1 MNQQFWLTSDIVEQ
15 LQQAA
20 EVGKPVSS
28 FVESLKRAT
37 LPGLLEYGC
46 ARWHNKSLPALPPSI
61 TQSMIGQALSE
72 VKSELGLRFDGP
84 QKSAPRTMVAFSFE
98 FIVLHG
104 EEAPVHQDWRE
115 FLIRFRQSAKSV
127 GFSMDQAKGL
137 AASLGEMADNAS
149 YHANA
154 PNGVLIGYQTIRGA
168 VVCCVVDVG
177 DGVLKSLKTHP
188 AYQNLEHHNEA
199 IRVALHK
206 GESRYGPKS
215 GGGLGFYRVFKSL
228 AAMWGTLRFRSG
240 EGCVTMDGRGIDAD
254 NGEDSYVFFRPGFQV
269 TICCRTSGTEDTI
282 PLV

>member
-1 MNQQFWLTSDIVEQ
+1 MDRRNWLTTEIVEQ

-20 EVGKPVSS
+20 EVGKPVAS
-28 FVESLKRAT
+28 FVESLKSAT

-46 ARWHNKSLPALPPSI
+46 ARWHNKTLPPLPPSI
-61 TQSMIGQALSE
+61 TQSEIGKSLSE
-72 VKSELGLRFDGP
+72 VNSELGLRFDGP
-84 QKSAPRTMVAFSFE
+84 QKLAPRTIAAQSFE
-98 FIVLHG
+98 FTVLLG
-104 EEAPVHQDWRE
+104 EDAPVHQEWRE
-115 FLIRFRQSAKSV
+115 FLVRFRQSAKNV

-137 AASLGEMADNAS
+137 AASLGEMADNAA

-154 PNGVLIGYQTIRGA
+154 PNGVLIGYQAISGA

-188 AYQNLEHHNEA
+188 AYHYLEHHKEA

-206 GESRYGPKS
+206 GESRYGPHS

-228 AAMWGTLRFRSG
+228 VEMWGTLRFRSG
-240 EGCVTMDGRGIDAD
+240 EGCITMDGRGVDAD
-254 NGEDSYVFFRPGFQV
+254 NGEDSYVIFRPGFQV
-269 TICCRTSGTEDTI
+269 TICCRTSGTDDTI